1 MRKILGAP
9 SAGMGRP
16 SLWGKV
22 LTKGFGPWALGLI
35 LAVGALAGAEN
46 LKPGEAA
53 IFYRNG
59 DMIIDEV
66 LGLSSARHALELKT
80 VRQISLNNLWM
91 VNFVDT
97 EWFHPKE
104 LEKVDTNQ
112 HHIFLKNG
120 DLFIGR
126 IVRYNAGRMC
136 FQFESGEEFPI
147 DQIRRM
153 YFTRNI
159 PEKFLREIEKA
170 FPGQGRTFRSIKH

>member
-1 MRKILGAP
+1 MRKILSAL
-9 SAGMGRP
+9 SAGAGRP
-16 SLWGKV
+16 SLWGI

-126 IVRYNAGRMC
+126 IVRYNAGRLC

-159 PEKFLREIEKA
+159 PEKYLREIERD
-170 FPGQGRTFRSIKH
+170 FPGQGRTFHSIKH

>member
-1 MRKILGAP
+1 VRKILGAL
-9 SAGMGRP
+9 SFGGERP
-16 SLWGKV
+16 SWGGKV
-22 LTKGFGPWALGLI
+22 LIKEFAPWALGLM

-66 LGLSSARHALELKT
+66 LGLSSARHVLELKA
-80 VRQISLNNLWM
+80 VSQISLNNLWM
-91 VNFVDT
+91 VNFIDT
-97 EWFHPKE
+97 EWFHPRE
-104 LEKVDTNQ
+104 LERVDTNR

-126 IVRYNAGRMC
+126 IVRYNVDRLC

-159 PEKFLREIEKA
+159 PGKFLREIDKDA
-170 FPGQGRTFRSIKH
+170 LGQGRTFRPVKH